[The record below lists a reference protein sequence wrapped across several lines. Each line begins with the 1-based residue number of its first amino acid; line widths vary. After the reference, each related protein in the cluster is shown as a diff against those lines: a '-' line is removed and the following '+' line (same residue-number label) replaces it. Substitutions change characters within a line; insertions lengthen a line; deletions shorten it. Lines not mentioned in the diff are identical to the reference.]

1 VWVIALPEN
10 RMSRSITLKLVLSY
24 LLVSLTVVALASGI
38 TYWLTVRQFKQL
50 AFDQARDRFVANMTF
65 YYQSTGTWN
74 GVLDYYRLRSSANS
88 RFNLP
93 PNSPPP
99 GGSGSGQPQHQTFFF
114 ALTDQNGR
122 VLIPAG
128 NETVGD
134 LLPGSALTKGTPISV
149 NNVQVGTVMVL
160 GSPPPLGPLEESYLN
175 RTNLAL
181 LYAALGSAALALL
194 LGIFLARALTHPIR
208 DLTKAIRA
216 VAAGDLK
223 QNVFVRSKD
232 ELGVLADAFNHMS
245 SDLDRLIKSRRQM
258 TADIA
263 HDLRNPLTVIGG
275 YVESMRDGVLQPTPK
290 RLDAIQTE
298 VQHLK
303 RLVEDLR
310 ILSQVDAGELSLN
323 RESVSIPH
331 MLEQSALSYRAL
343 TEKRGLT
350 LIIDVVADL
359 PEIHADPE
367 RLAQVLGN
375 LISNS
380 MRYTPQG
387 GEIFLQAKSE
397 AKSVVIKVI
406 DNGKGISSDAL
417 PFIFDRFYRADPAR
431 TQGDESGLGLTIAK
445 SIVEAHGGSIHAE
458 STPGIGTVIKIVL
471 PIS

>member
-1 VWVIALPEN
+1 
-10 RMSRSITLKLVLSY
+10 MSRSITLKLILSY

-38 TYWLTVRQFKQL
+38 TYWLTVRDFKQL
-50 AFDQARDRFVANMTF
+50 TFDQARDRFIADMTF
-65 YYQSTGTWN
+65 YYQTNSTWN

-93 PNSPPP
+93 PNSPP
-99 GGSGSGQPQHQTFFF
+99 SGQPQHQTFFF

-128 NETVGD
+128 NEAVGD
-134 LLPGSALTKGTPISV
+134 LIPGSALANGTNISV
-149 NNVQVGTVMVL
+149 NNVQVGTVVVL
-160 GSPPPLGPLEESYLN
+160 GSPPPLGPLEESYLS

-194 LGIFLARALTHPIR
+194 LGIVLARALTHPIR

-216 VAAGDLK
+216 VAGGDLK
-223 QNVFVRSKD
+223 QNVSVRSKD
-232 ELGVLADAFNHMS
+232 ELGMLADAFNHMS
-245 SDLDRLIKSRRQM
+245 SDLDHLIKSRRQM

-275 YVESMRDGVLQPTPK
+275 YVESMRDGVLQPTPD

-310 ILSQVDAGELSLN
+310 ILSQVDAGDLSLN
-323 RESVSIPH
+323 REPAPISLL
-331 MLEQSALSYRAL
+331 LEQTALSYRAL
-343 TEKRGLT
+343 TEKQGIT
-350 LIIDVVADL
+350 LRIDVAPDL
-359 PEIHADPE
+359 PEIHVDPD

-387 GEIFLQAKSE
+387 GEITLQAMRE
-397 AKSVVIKVI
+397 TKSVVIKVI
-406 DNGKGISSDAL
+406 DNGTGISSAAL

-445 SIVEAHGGSIHAE
+445 SIVEAHGGSINAE
-458 STPGIGTVIKIVL
+458 STPGKGTVIKIVL